1 MKDTLFQH
9 WKPVSSDI
17 DEQVRK
23 HVCFKGQCD
32 KIFDP
37 FLPKILYSIWVP
49 DEHAKTVSHTLSC
62 FAKYICVCVSVQSTT
77 TRKSNY
83 RCMLNY

>member
-49 DEHAKTVSHTLSC
+49 DEHAGLNSFTNFFDLRIYLC
-62 FAKYICVCVSVQSTT
+62 LCICVVNDDIEKQ
-77 TRKSNY
+77 
-83 RCMLNY
+83 L